1 MDRRM
6 YYYLIMLTARN
17 FKSAHP
23 NCRAKIT
30 VRDYYVAA
38 KEQIKEDWGIEI
50 EPMGR
55 KEYSEF
61 AREVAFA
68 VRRGGF
74 QLRRRIFIDMDGT
87 LAVWKPCKQ
96 IEDLY
101 QPGYFAELA
110 PQMTV
115 VEATRML
122 VKNYRKDV
130 EIFILSAVLEDNA
143 SAIPDKNRWLD
154 RYLPEIDTGHRIFA
168 SGNVP
173 KYMAVPYGIRAD
185 DTLLDDYTT
194 NLLVWD
200 QYAKGIKLLNGMNH
214 SKKTWQ
220 GIKVHRYEGADAIV
234 KTILSAMK

>member
-74 QLRRRIFIDMDGT
+74 
-87 LAVWKPCKQ
+87 
-96 IEDLY
+96 
-101 QPGYFAELA
+101 
-110 PQMTV
+110 
-115 VEATRML
+115 
-122 VKNYRKDV
+122 
-130 EIFILSAVLEDNA
+130 
-143 SAIPDKNRWLD
+143 
-154 RYLPEIDTGHRIFA
+154 
-168 SGNVP
+168 
-173 KYMAVPYGIRAD
+173 
-185 DTLLDDYTT
+185 
-194 NLLVWD
+194 
-200 QYAKGIKLLNGMNH
+200 
-214 SKKTWQ
+214 
-220 GIKVHRYEGADAIV
+220 
-234 KTILSAMK
+234 